1 MERTRRETYRKPVGK
16 DDRNRNFSDWLSSD
30 AGAGPIG
37 DPIIALM
44 RLLLVSAALLIV
56 YLDRPALA
64 LHVSFS
70 DLLLALYVF
79 HSLALFT
86 LATRNSPLVRSIR
99 PWSHWIDIGWCTA
112 LTIFSGGANSI
123 FFFIYFFPVLVA
135 SLRYGSLSGA
145 RAAIASAVSFT
156 MVSYALDPNQARTG
170 LAYLLHRP
178 IYLTGLGLVMAYW
191 GGRETASRRRLTLLK
206 DVNNLSN
213 PRFGVDRTI
222 AAIMERLRGFYDADS
237 CLLITAQ
244 QSEDGDK
251 YSLRRIDRQVKEAG
265 SDSRPIDPILARQL
279 LAAPAG
285 CALLYRTSRWWFPWG
300 KSFYSYDPR
309 KEARASEGLEA
320 GKALA
325 DLLECRSF
333 VAVPMY
339 HHWEL
344 AGQIYLTSA
353 KTNTFAVA
361 DIDFIL
367 QIVDQVIPV
376 IDNIQVVGQLASY
389 AAEQERE
396 RIARNIHDNAI
407 QLYVGLQAGLTS
419 LRQRLESAVAEANE
433 DPARLREAVDGVI
446 GRVDRLIEMTNI
458 STSDLRGHMS
468 GLKDSDEGREVLLSS
483 IQRLAGNFSKVTG
496 ISVYVKGDP
505 EVQVNDRL
513 SAEVYQMTVEG
524 LSNIRRHTQSE
535 LAIIGVEC
543 SGDYLTLQIE
553 NDNANK
559 QEFVQFTPRSI
570 AGRAEALGG
579 QWRVDRD
586 VLGRTVLTVEVPL

>member
-1 MERTRRETYRKPVGK
+1 LLY
-16 DDRNRNFSDWLSSD
+16 SD
-30 AGAGPIG
+30 AGIGSIG
-37 DPIIALM
+37 DPMIALM
-44 RLLLVSAALLIV
+44 RLILVSAALVIV
-56 YLDRPALA
+56 HLDQSAPDRYLSLA
-64 LHVSFS
+64 YG
-70 DLLLALYVF
+70 LLALYII
-79 HSLALFT
+79 HSLTVFI
-86 LATRNSPLVRSIR
+86 LATRKSPLVRSIR
-99 PWSHWIDIGWCTA
+99 PWSHWIDTAWCTTLIA
-112 LTIFSGGANSI
+112 FSGGANSI
-123 FFFIYFFPVLVA
+123 FFFIYFFSIIVA
-135 SLRYGSLSGA
+135 SLRYGLLSGA
-145 RAAIASAVSFT
+145 RIAVASAVLFSV
-156 MVSYALDPNQARTG
+156 VSYALEPAGTRSG
-170 LAYLLHRP
+170 LVYFLHRP
-178 IYLTGLGLVMAYW
+178 IYLITLGLLMAFW
-191 GGRETASRRRLTLLK
+191 GGHEIASKGRLMLLK

-222 AAIMERLRGFYDADS
+222 AAIMERLRAFYDADS

-244 QSEDGDK
+244 QNEEGDK
-251 YSLRRIDRQVKEAG
+251 YSLRRIDRQIAEAG
-265 SDSRPIDPILARQL
+265 TDASPIDPALARQL

-285 CALLYRTSRWWFPWG
+285 CALLYRSTRRWNPWG
-300 KSFYSYDPR
+300 NTFYSYDPR
-309 KEARASEGLEA
+309 KEARVSEGLEA

-325 DLLECRSF
+325 DLLEAGSF

-353 KTNTFAVA
+353 RKNAFAVS
-361 DIDFIL
+361 DIDFVL

-376 IDNIQVVGQLASY
+376 IDNIQVVGQLATN

-419 LRQRLESAVAEANE
+419 LRQRLEAAVAETNG

-446 GRVDRLIEMTNI
+446 GRVDRLIEITNI
-458 STSDLRGHMS
+458 STSDLRGHMN
-468 GLKDSDEGREVLLSS
+468 GLKDSGEGREVLLSS

-505 EVQVNDRL
+505 GVQVNDRL

-535 LAIIGVEC
+535 LAVIGVEC
-543 SGDYLTLQIE
+543 SGDYLNLQIE

-579 QWRVDRD
+579 RWHVDRD
-586 VLGRTVLTVEVPL
+586 VLGRTVLTVQVPL